1 MINIFKHSQLN
12 QTYFGKFLVYF
23 TFFGAFYGTN
33 ACNDKVEAHRL
44 RPNKQQQSQV
54 ELPKSNSTDSPFFLN
69 DSRKISSYSGNIL
82 LWKEGFTK
90 TPLKEIKTPSG
101 EFIKGYYYQDW
112 DFEANK
118 TILVTS
124 EPANAGAALSK
135 LAILKRQK
143 EALLIAAIYE
153 RDAKQKKTSAD
164 LDRLNSELLSY
175 DSNTLANQRTARLE
189 AARTWFTDLLTSLPV
204 ELQNEASITDIK
216 TRFNNYCEAQIFSLA
231 TNKDFFL
238 NTYFTERP
246 SPEPLCEAVYEELG
260 LISAETAECAPS
272 ENPRDYYRCLWH
284 EGVAKTNIFKSSYT
298 PAVQAS
304 LIAWIDGTMV
314 AGSNSNIRE
323 MLNKDTTGQ
332 NRTTL
337 LKGNQKIDGYC
348 CFIPVDQIDESGKK
362 FRRPSPWDYLDTN
375 LNDPFIN
382 NLGIRNKKYHIFG
395 FIFDGIT
402 SEQLSQEDQ
411 ENIRTKYAAFV
422 DASLFLG
429 LMSNRIGSASVY
441 DSQVNAAI
449 AYVKKGSELSLWS
462 KNDLDLTA
470 RNNLETNEKFALQ
483 NYPSAFPS
491 DTKEVAQAKAKLTKQ
506 IAAINHTQSKI
517 TAEFNAKYDAPLLSI
532 VEAQATIVLQR
543 KDNYN
548 GIYDTNID
556 IAKTNTGFDYRIQF
570 MQDADRPWV
579 QVCFEIDDPSAYV
592 TKCDQAQVNM
602 RQNVFTD
609 VKYNQSSGELSL
621 STTIDDLGKL
631 GLEPIILSDDNQ
643 SDKQFSLLGEK
654 ELLGNRLELILV
666 ENTIRKP
673 VYNFEASVIEK
684 KDFYLEQDVLSVI
697 TGSVIIW
704 GKNNKELYKGSLNV
718 TNANQL
724 ITSSR

>member
-1 MINIFKHSQLN
+1 MINTYKLSQN
-12 QTYFGKFLVYF
+12 KISVGKFLAYC
-23 TFFGAFYGTN
+23 TFLSAIFSAN

-54 ELPKSNSTDSPFFLN
+54 ELPKSNSADSPFFLN
-69 DSRKISSYSGNIL
+69 DSRKVSSYSGNIL
-82 LWKEGFTK
+82 LWQEGFTK
-90 TPLKEIKTPSG
+90 NPLKEVKTPSG
-101 EFIKGYYYQDW
+101 EPIKGYYYQDW
-112 DFEANK
+112 DFESNK
-118 TILVTS
+118 TKLVTS
-124 EPANAGAALSK
+124 EPANVGAALSK

-153 RDAKQKKTSAD
+153 RDAKQKKTIAD

-189 AARTWFTDLLTSLPV
+189 AARTWFTDLLTSLPL

-238 NTYFTERP
+238 NSLFTERP

-260 LISAETAECAPS
+260 LISAESAECAPS
-272 ENPRDYYRCLWH
+272 ESPRDYYRCLWH
-284 EGVAKTNIFKSSYT
+284 EGVAKTNIFKTSYT

-323 MLNKDTTGQ
+323 MLQRDTTGQ
-332 NRTTL
+332 NRTTF
-337 LKGNQKIDGYC
+337 LKGNQKIDGFC
-348 CFIPVDQIDESGKK
+348 CFIPVDQLDENGKK

-382 NLGIRNKKYHIFG
+382 NLGLRNKKYHIFG
-395 FIFDGIT
+395 FIFEGIT
-402 SEQLSQEDQ
+402 GEQLSQEDL
-411 ENIRTKYAAFV
+411 ENIRTKYATFV
-422 DASLFLG
+422 DANLFIG

-449 AYVKKGSELSLWS
+449 AFVKKGSTLELWS

-470 RNNLETNEKFALQ
+470 RNNLETNERFALQ
-483 NYPSAFPS
+483 NYPNAFPS
-491 DTKEVAQAKAKLTKQ
+491 DTKETAKAKAKLAKQ
-506 IAAINHTQSKI
+506 ISAINETQSKLV
-517 TAEFNAKYDAPLLSI
+517 AEFNAKYDAPLLS
-532 VEAQATIVLQR
+532 VVQAQALIIMQR
-543 KDNYN
+543 KNNYN

-579 QVCFEIDDPSAYV
+579 QVCFEIDDPFAYV
-592 TKCDQAQVNM
+592 AKCEQEQDSMQ
-602 RQNVFTD
+602 QNVFTD
-609 VKYNQSSGELSL
+609 VKYNPTSGELSL
-621 STTIDDLGKL
+621 SATIDDLGKL

-643 SDKQFSLLGEK
+643 SDKQFSLLGDK

-684 KDFYLEQDVLSVI
+684 KDVYLDQDVLSVI
-697 TGSVIIW
+697 TGSVVIW
-704 GKNNKELYKGSLNV
+704 GKNNKELYKGSLNA
-718 TNANQL
+718 TNASQL